1 MTKTPEQVIAELHK
15 KIQSLQEQLKKQ
27 QDKTKYGLIREEKI
41 EKFEENTQ
49 NALPVLKENK
59 ALLVD
64 NQHDLDHLII
74 E

>member
-64 NQHDLDHLII
+64 NQHNLDHLII